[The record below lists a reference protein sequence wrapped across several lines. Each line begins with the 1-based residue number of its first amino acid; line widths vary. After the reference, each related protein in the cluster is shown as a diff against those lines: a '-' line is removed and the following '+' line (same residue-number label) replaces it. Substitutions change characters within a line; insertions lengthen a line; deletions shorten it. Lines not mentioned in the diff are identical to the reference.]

1 MAPPETPTTLSV
13 AVTLVAVPMAR
24 SPRVERATSLP
35 ISTFVA
41 TVAVVFEASPP
52 KENTPPLQVPTLSS
66 MKTFDSGRMLIP
78 PGASRLM
85 PEVILTPSPIRT
97 REPVSI
103 VTVLPPVDESP
114 AEETTPPP
122 LTTAEWPLVVR
133 RIVFDE
139 ASVTIP
145 ELNIVAPAATTAR
158 ASAVVLNVA
167 RGRPPAMP
175 PPK

>member
-1 MAPPETPTTLSV
+1 
-13 AVTLVAVPMAR
+13 
-24 SPRVERATSLP
+24 
-35 ISTFVA
+35 
-41 TVAVVFEASPP
+41 
-52 KENTPPLQVPTLSS
+52 
-66 MKTFDSGRMLIP
+66 
-78 PGASRLM
+78 M

-133 RIVFDE
+133 RIEFDE
-139 ASVTIP
+139 ASDTVP
-145 ELNIVAPAATTAR
+145 EVAIQAPAATTAR

-167 RGRPPAMP
+167 RGRPPAIP